1 LYIKANQAFSRLFSS
16 FSTPSSIYSSS
27 LLSYFYSASSE
38 RSSGASSRQELIY
51 NEPSSSTRSTPTPTP
66 PTPPPPPL
74 PKRNSI
80 IYPSPDIEHSLTYG
94 LESNSPHLR
103 INIPARSSATLES
116 KKSKERSRRPSLPPR
131 LITHELNHSRATPHS
146 ESDSLVIESAQYVRD
161 IQKRRDN
168 IHATLLRDTN
178 PGHRL
183 RRMLGYRIEQRLVK
197 VLSSRKSRT
206 NTKKR
211 PHKKKRS
218 SPIDENRQ
226 SKLSYKKTNQL
237 RNFFSSPGLFRKF
250 TRKFVRRKNSQL
262 KNYIL
267 DYVDDNYDEEMPSDI
282 EGVSRSPTPRF
293 IVDRQGAFRWPPI
306 RLGEDGAS
314 ADENTIQPVI
324 EHSDN
329 PSANLGIENFTLKK
343 PLTHTASDAPC
354 VLGWLQVKTDSHV
367 FTPAIAHDAEQNQQA
382 GPFRKAPFHAN
393 MHVLKTKI

>member
-1 LYIKANQAFSRLFSS
+1 V
-16 FSTPSSIYSSS
+16 YSSS

-51 NEPSSSTRSTPTPTP
+51 NEPSSTRSTPIP
-66 PTPPPPPL
+66 PSPPPPPPPPL

-80 IYPSPDIEHSLTYG
+80 IYPSPDAEHSLTYG
-94 LESNSPHLR
+94 PESNSPHLQ

-116 KKSKERSRRPSLPPR
+116 KRDKQILRRPSLPPR
-131 LITHELNHSRATPHS
+131 LISHELHRARETPHS
-146 ESDSLVIESAQYVRD
+146 ESDSLVIESTQYVRD

-168 IHATLLRDTN
+168 IHATLLRDSN

-197 VLSSRKSRT
+197 VLSSRKSRN

-211 PHKKKRS
+211 PHKKKRKSVVEKNVYQSHSNRFRRMLS
-218 SPIDENRQ
+218 SRGI
-226 SKLSYKKTNQL
+226 
-237 RNFFSSPGLFRKF
+237 FGKF
-250 TRKFVRRKNSQL
+250 TQRFFPRKNSQL

-267 DYVDDNYDEEMPSDI
+267 DCVDDLEENEVPSDL
-282 EGVSRSPTPRF
+282 EGFSRSPTPRF

-306 RLGEDGAS
+306 RIEEDGVKH
-314 ADENTIQPVI
+314 DENNAIHPVI
-324 EHSDN
+324 EHSDE
-329 PSANLGIENFTLKK
+329 PSANLGIENFTLKR
-343 PLTHTASDAPC
+343 PLTQTSSDAPC

-367 FTPAIAHDAEQNQQA
+367 FTPAIAHNAEPAPQA

>member
-1 LYIKANQAFSRLFSS
+1 M
-16 FSTPSSIYSSS
+16 
-27 LLSYFYSASSE
+27 LSYFYSASSE

-51 NEPSSSTRSTPTPTP
+51 NEPSSSTRSTPIP
-66 PTPPPPPL
+66 PSPPPPPL
-74 PKRNSI
+74 PKRNSV

-94 LESNSPHLR
+94 LENSSPHLR

-116 KKSKERSRRPSLPPR
+116 KKSKQMLRRPSLPPR
-131 LITHELNHSRATPHS
+131 LITHELNHACVTPHS
-146 ESDSLVIESAQYVRD
+146 ESESLVIESTQYVRD

-168 IHATLLRDTN
+168 IHATLLRNTN
-178 PGHRL
+178 PGQRL

-197 VLSSRKSRT
+197 VLSSRKSRN

-226 SKLSYKKTNQL
+226 SKLSYKKSNHL
-237 RNFFSSPGLFRKF
+237 RSFFSSPGLFRKL
-250 TRKFVRRKNSQL
+250 TRKFVRQKNSRL

-267 DYVDDNYDEEMPSDI
+267 DYVDDYDEDLPSDI
-282 EGVSRSPTPRF
+282 EGLSRSPTPRF

-306 RLGEDGAS
+306 RIGEDGAS
-314 ADENTIQPVI
+314 EDENTIQPVI
-324 EHSDN
+324 EHSDR

-343 PLTHTASDAPC
+343 PLTQTSSDAPC

-367 FTPAIAHDAEQNQQA
+367 FTPAIAHNAEQNQPA

>member
-1 LYIKANQAFSRLFSS
+1 LYIKANQAFSNLFSS
-16 FSTPSSIYSSS
+16 FSQHSSIYSSS

-51 NEPSSSTRSTPTPTP
+51 NEPSSSTRSTPIP
-66 PTPPPPPL
+66 PSPPPPPL

-80 IYPSPDIEHSLTYG
+80 IYPSPDVEHSLTYG
-94 LESNSPHLR
+94 PENSNPHLR
-103 INIPARSSATLES
+103 INIPAHSSATLES
-116 KKSKERSRRPSLPPR
+116 KKSKQVPRRPSLPPR
-131 LITHELNHSRATPHS
+131 LITHELNHARETPHS
-146 ESDSLVIESAQYVRD
+146 ESDSLVIESTQYVRD

-168 IHATLLRDTN
+168 IHATLLRDNN
-178 PGHRL
+178 PGQRL

-197 VLSSRKSRT
+197 VLSSRKSRN
-206 NTKKR
+206 NTKNR
-211 PHKKKRS
+211 PQKKKRNS
-218 SPIDENRQ
+218 TVDDKRQ
-226 SKLSYKKTNQL
+226 SKLSYKKSNQL
-237 RNFFSSPGLFRKF
+237 QRYFSSPGLFRKL
-250 TRKFVRRKNSQL
+250 TRKFVRRKNSRL

-267 DYVDDNYDEEMPSDI
+267 NHVDDYDDEMPSDI

-306 RLGEDGAS
+306 RIGEVGAG
-314 ADENTIQPVI
+314 ADENTIQPVL
-324 EHSDN
+324 EHSDR

-343 PLTHTASDAPC
+343 PLTQTSSDAPC

-367 FTPAIAHDAEQNQQA
+367 FTPAIAHNAELNQQA

>member
-1 LYIKANQAFSRLFSS
+1 LYIKASHAVSQLVSS
-16 FSTPSSIYSSS
+16 FSHKSSIYSSS

-51 NEPSSSTRSTPTPTP
+51 NEPSSSTRSSPSP

-80 IYPSPDIEHSLTYG
+80 IYPSPDAEHSLTYG
-94 LESNSPHLR
+94 PENNSPHLR
-103 INIPARSSATLES
+103 INLPGNSSTLES
-116 KKSKERSRRPSLPPR
+116 RKSKQILRRTSLPPR
-131 LITHELNHSRATPHS
+131 LITHELTGLAHDTPLHS
-146 ESDSLVIESAQYVRD
+146 ESESLVIESTQYVRD

-178 PGHRL
+178 PGDRL

-197 VLSSRKSRT
+197 VLSTRKSRN

-211 PHKKKRS
+211 PHKKKRNL
-218 SPIDENRQ
+218 PFQDNE
-226 SKLSYKKTNQL
+226 SKYSYKKSNKFQ
-237 RNFFSSPGLFRKF
+237 NFFSPPGLLRKL
-250 TRKFVRRKNSQL
+250 TKKIVRRKNTNL
-262 KNYIL
+262 KNYIFE
-267 DYVDDNYDEEMPSDI
+267 DFDDDMPSDI
-282 EGVSRSPTPRF
+282 EGISRSPTPRF

-306 RLGEDGAS
+306 RIGEEGVNE
-314 ADENTIQPVI
+314 DENTIQPVL
-324 EHSDN
+324 ERSDQ

-343 PLTHTASDAPC
+343 PSTETSSDAPC

-367 FTPAIAHDAEQNQQA
+367 FTPAIAHNAEMNPPA

>member
-1 LYIKANQAFSRLFSS
+1 LYIKANQAFSQLVTS
-16 FSTPSSIYSSS
+16 FSRHSSIYSSS

-38 RSSGASSRQELIY
+38 RSSGTSSRQELIY
-51 NEPSSSTRSTPTPTP
+51 NEPSSSTRSSPTP

-80 IYPSPDIEHSLTYG
+80 IYPSPDAEHSLTYG
-94 LESNSPHLR
+94 PDFPHLQ
-103 INIPARSSATLES
+103 INIPGRSSATLES
-116 KKSKERSRRPSLPPR
+116 RKSKQKLRRPSLPPR
-131 LITHELNHSRATPHS
+131 LITHELNHARDTPHS
-146 ESDSLVIESAQYVRD
+146 ESESLVIESTQYVRD

-168 IHATLLRDTN
+168 IHATLLRDTT
-178 PGHRL
+178 PGDRL

-211 PHKKKRS
+211 PQKKKRK
-218 SPIDENRQ
+218 SPVNRQ
-226 SKLSYKKTNQL
+226 STPGPKLSYKKSNKFQ
-237 RNFFSSPGLFRKF
+237 NFFSSPGLLRKF
-250 TRKFVRRKNSQL
+250 TQKFVRRKNARL

-267 DYVDDNYDEEMPSDI
+267 DYVDNYDDDMPSDI
-282 EGVSRSPTPRF
+282 EGLSRSPTPRF

-306 RLGEDGAS
+306 RIGEEGVND
-314 ADENTIQPVI
+314 DENTIQPVL
-324 EHSDN
+324 EHSDQ

-343 PLTHTASDAPC
+343 PLTQTSSDAPC

-367 FTPAIAHDAEQNQQA
+367 FTPAIAHNAESPPQA